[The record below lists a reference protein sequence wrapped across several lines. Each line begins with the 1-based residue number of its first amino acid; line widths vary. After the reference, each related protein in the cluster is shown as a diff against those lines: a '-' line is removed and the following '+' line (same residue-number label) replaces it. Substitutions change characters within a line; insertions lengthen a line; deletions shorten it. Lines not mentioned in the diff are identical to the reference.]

1 MSKQIKHPPS
11 SGPLEQRI
19 RLASGLVLFSFALMH
34 FLNHTLGN
42 ISLAAM
48 DWGMDLFAIVW
59 LSTPGAWLLYI
70 AMFTHV
76 ALALWKTVR
85 RRTWRMSG
93 WEAVQLCLGLLI
105 PYVLIKH
112 IIVTRGATMQFG
124 SAIGYKYELF
134 SLWPGNALL
143 QSGLLVIVWLHGCIG
158 LHYWLRMKP
167 WYARTRTTLACL
179 ALLIPV
185 LALTGWISEARR
197 VILTGEGYTAA
208 EIASYTGKTTG
219 LAFLTVEQKA
229 ALAQQVG
236 IAQKG
241 FYLFAAALFVFMI
254 ARHVYAAF
262 ARKIT
267 IQYLDGRTVKSAPGP
282 TLLEI
287 SRMKGIPHMSVCGGR
302 GRCSTCRTL
311 ILAGQTNL
319 APPNP
324 VERQVLKRIDA
335 RSNVRL
341 ACQCRPVD
349 DMIIRPL
356 FNASKTISREGIYD
370 KYRWGVEQQIAVMF
384 IDLRGFTSLSEGKLP
399 FDVVFILNR
408 YVDGVVRTVQKAG
421 GMVDKVMGDGV
432 MVLFGV
438 NTSLPEGVTS
448 ALSAIVALNAELS
461 QVNEDLKSHLDKPL
475 RIAVGMHAGTVILGR
490 IGLEGR
496 GGVASGLTALGDVV
510 NVASRLEGVAKEE
523 NVVAAISHDVFD
535 ATGFWPD
542 KPGSTRLVTVRGRQ
556 APLAVACIANIQD
569 LALPIKVP
577 VSKSA

>member
-42 ISLAAM
+42 LSLEWMERGLEFFGTIWYSAA
-48 DWGMDLFAIVW
+48 
-59 LSTPGAWLLYI
+59 GAVFLYAALL
-70 AMFTHV
+70 THV
-76 ALALWKTVR
+76 CLALWKTVK
-85 RRTWRMSG
+85 RRTWRMPV
-93 WEAVQLCLGLLI
+93 WEAAQLFLGLLI

-112 IIVTRGATMQFG
+112 IIVTRGATLQFG
-124 SAIGYKYELF
+124 STIGYKYELF
-134 SLWPGNALL
+134 SLWPSSAIL

-167 WYARTRTTLACL
+167 WYARIRTTLACI
-179 ALLIPV
+179 ALLIPI
-185 LALTGWISEARR
+185 LALTGWTSEARR
-197 VILTGEGYTAA
+197 VILNGQGFTAEG
-208 EIASYTGKTTG
+208 IASHTGRTTG
-219 LAFLTVEQKA
+219 LPFLTVEQKA
-229 ALAQQVG
+229 ALLEQVE
-236 IAQKG
+236 IVRNG
-241 FYLFAAALFVFMI
+241 FYLIALSLFVFMI
-254 ARHVYAAF
+254 ARHVYTAF
-262 ARKIT
+262 SRKIT

-287 SRMKGIPHMSVCGGR
+287 SRMKSIPHMSVCGGR

-311 ILAGQTNL
+311 ILAGQSRL
-319 APPNP
+319 APPNAI
-324 VERQVLKRIDA
+324 ERQVLKRIDA

-341 ACQCRPVD
+341 ACQFRPVD
-349 DMIIRPL
+349 DMVVRPL
-356 FNASKTISREGIYD
+356 FNATRPLARDGIYD
-370 KYRWGVEQQIAVMF
+370 RYRWGVEQPIAVMF

-438 NTSLPEGVTS
+438 DSNLADGVSS
-448 ALSAIVALNAELS
+448 ALAAISALNEELA
-461 QVNEDLKSHLDKPL
+461 QVNKDLKDHIDKPL

-523 NVVAAISHDVFD
+523 NVVAAISHDVFE
-535 ATGFWPD
+535 ATGIWPD
-542 KPGSTRLVTVRGRQ
+542 KPGTTRLVTVRGRQ
-556 APLAVACIANIQD
+556 APLAVACVDDVRQ
-569 LALPIKVP
+569 LSTPVPIP
-577 VSKSA
+577 LGRSA